1 MIGFGVLLVLLLLLG
16 FVSWGVFRLIAPTE
30 TLTPEEIEDI
40 EIFDGDD
47 KVHDITTVAG
57 RAVKAREI
65 MTVVKAR
72 LRLEDV
78 GSFELY
84 KDKSEEFRF
93 RLFDGKGNNI
103 LMSEGYK
110 RKANCIKGI
119 NSVKKNAIDSSKFTF
134 STSKDSKDY
143 FTLRATN
150 GRTLGKSQFY
160 PNISEALETVDLVI
174 VQAVNDAIIN
184 DLT

>member
-1 MIGFGVLLVLLLLLG
+1 MIAIGLLVVVFG
-16 FVSWGVFRLIAPTE
+16 FVSWGVFNIIEPVQI
-30 TLTPEEIEDI
+30 LTPEEIEDI
-40 EIFDGDD
+40 EIFDGED

-72 LRLEDV
+72 LRPEDV

-103 LMSEGYK
+103 L
-110 RKANCIKGI
+110 I
-119 NSVKKNAIDSSKFTF
+119 F
-134 STSKDSKDY
+134 
-143 FTLRATN
+143 
-150 GRTLGKSQFY
+150 
-160 PNISEALETVDLVI
+160 
-174 VQAVNDAIIN
+174 
-184 DLT
+184 

>member
-1 MIGFGVLLVLLLLLG
+1 MIAMGVLLLLLG
-16 FVSWGVFRLIAPTE
+16 FVTWGVFRTLDSVE
-30 TLTPEEIEDI
+30 TLTLEEIEDI
-40 EIFDGDD
+40 ETFDNED
-47 KVHDITTVAG
+47 KVHDINTVAG
-57 RAVKAREI
+57 RTVKAKEI

-72 LRLEDV
+72 LRPEDV

-84 KDKSEEFRF
+84 KDKAEEFRF

-134 STSKDSKDY
+134 SKSKDFKDY

-150 GRTLGKSQFY
+150 GRTLGKSQLY
-160 PNISEALETVDLVI
+160 PNITETLEVVDLVI
-174 VQAVNDAIIN
+174 VQAVNDAEIN

>member
-1 MIGFGVLLVLLLLLG
+1 MITLGVLLLALA
-16 FVSWGVFRLIAPTE
+16 FVSWGVFSIIEPVQ

-40 EIFDGDD
+40 EIFDGDIE
-47 KVHDITTVAG
+47 KVHDITTIAG
-57 RAVKAREI
+57 RTVKAKEI

-72 LRLEDV
+72 LRPEDV
-78 GSFELY
+78 GSFEMY
-84 KDKSEEFRF
+84 KDKAEEFRF

-134 STSKDSKDY
+134 STSKDYKDY

-150 GRTLGKSQFY
+150 GRTLGKSQY
-160 PNISEALETVDLVI
+160 YSNITEALEIVDLVI
-174 VQAVNDAIIN
+174 VQAVNDAPIN
-184 DLT
+184 DLA